1 MTYPQ
6 QPGDWQQ
13 DQQQGWPVDPA
24 QQAAVTPV
32 DYSGYAGYGV
42 QQGGAYP
49 NYGYQT
55 PILVAAAPRTNPLA
69 IASLV
74 CALCG
79 LVFCGVPSLV
89 GAILGHVA
97 RRQIRERGEA
107 GDGLALAG
115 IISGWIIFGIML
127 LLGIGYAGLI
137 GYAISQDSDYNSDL
151 FRAALSLAALSLA
164 V

>member
-13 DQQQGWPVDPA
+13 NQQPWPQDPA
-24 QQAAVTPV
+24 QQASVAPV
-32 DYSGYAGYGV
+32 DYSGYAGYGAP
-42 QQGGAYP
+42 QDAAYP

-74 CALCG
+74 CALTG
-79 LVFCGVPSLV
+79 LALCGVPSVV

-115 IISGWIIFGIML
+115 IICGWIIFGLML
-127 LLGIGYAGLI
+127 LFGIGYVGLI
-137 GYAISQDSDYNSDL
+137 AYAINQDSTYNTNF
-151 FRAALSLAALSLA
+151 FRTAIG
-164 V
+164 

>member
-13 DQQQGWPVDPA
+13 NQQGWPADPA
-24 QQAAVTPV
+24 QQASVAPV
-32 DYSGYAGYGV
+32 DYSGYA

-79 LVFCGVPSLV
+79 LVLCGVPSIV

-115 IISGWIIFGIML
+115 IISGWIIFGLML
-127 LLGIGYAGLI
+127 LLGIGYAGLFA
-137 GYAISQDSDYNSDL
+137 YLISQDPNYDSGL
-151 FRAALSLAALSLA
+151 FRTAFSWA

>member
-13 DQQQGWPVDPA
+13 NQQQSWPTDPA
-24 QQAAVTPV
+24 QQASVAPV
-32 DYSGYAGYGV
+32 DYSGYAGYGAP
-42 QQGGAYP
+42 QDGTYP

-55 PILVAAAPRTNPLA
+55 PILVASAPRTNALA

-74 CALCG
+74 CALTG
-79 LVFCGVPSLV
+79 LALCGVPSIV

-97 RRQIRERGEA
+97 RRQIKERGEA

-115 IISGWIIFGIML
+115 IICGWIIFGLML
-127 LLGIGYAGLI
+127 LLGLGYVGLI
-137 GYAISQDSDYNSDL
+137 AYAINQDSTYNSNL
-151 FRAALSLAALSLA
+151 FHTVLG
-164 V
+164 